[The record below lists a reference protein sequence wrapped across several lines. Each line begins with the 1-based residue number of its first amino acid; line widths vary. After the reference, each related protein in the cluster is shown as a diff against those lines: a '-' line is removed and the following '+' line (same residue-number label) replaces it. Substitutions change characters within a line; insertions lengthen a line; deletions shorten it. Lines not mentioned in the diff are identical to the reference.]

1 MNKRIANIIFLAG
14 LFFCCNASA
23 AISNRGV
30 LDTVLDR
37 YQSTASAWAGT
48 MTTHATWLFWTLATI
63 SMVWT
68 FGLMALRKADIAE
81 FFSEFIKFTLFVGFY
96 WWLLI
101 NGPKFASDI
110 IDSLRQIA
118 GEASGGA
125 GLSPSG
131 VVDVGF
137 AIFDAALEKT
147 SFWEPLDSLIAIT
160 ISCIILVVLA
170 LVGINMLLM
179 LVSAW
184 ILAFGG
190 VFFLGFGG
198 SRWTSDMAINY
209 YKTVLGIAAQ
219 LFGMILLVGIGKSIL
234 DNFYLNM
241 DEGLSISELGVLLIV
256 SIVLLVLTDKVPALI
271 AGIVSGGGVGSQ
283 GIGSFG
289 AGAAMGAAGM
299 AIAGAATAGGLIAAG
314 ATQMAGGA
322 QALMNA
328 ASKASSNVAAGSDT
342 LGKMMSGASSAGSFA
357 DAAGFGGS
365 SSGSTGA
372 DGGSGSTGA
381 DGGSGSGSGSTGGDG
396 GSGSGS
402 TGADGGSGSG
412 SAGADGGSGSGSAGA
427 DGSSG
432 SGSAGTNGGSGS
444 GSGSSAKSS
453 LAKAGRVAAETGVVL
468 GKAVGA
474 SVKNK
479 AQSLI
484 DSAKERVSQTAGGR
498 LAQEINNPGAKA
510 QERLDNKTISE
521 ASAIKAQEER
531 QAQASEARAFLDSRS
546 GNAEQSQQETT
557 ENSLSGEME
566 SEIAAFRD
574 RK

>member
-1 MNKRIANIIFLAG
+1 MKNRIANIIFFAG

-30 LDTVLDR
+30 LDSVLDR

-68 FGLMALRKADIAE
+68 FGQMALRKADIAE

-101 NGPKFASDI
+101 NGPGFASDI

-118 GEASGGA
+118 GEASGSA

-234 DNFYLNM
+234 DNFYTNM
-241 DEGLSISELGVLLIV
+241 DAGLSISELGVLLIV
-256 SIVLLVLTDKVPALI
+256 SIVLLVLTNQVPALI
-271 AGIVSGGGVGSQ
+271 AGIVSGAGVGSQ
-283 GIGSFG
+283 GIGSLG

-322 QALMNA
+322 QALMSA

-357 DAAGFGGS
+357 EAAGIS
-365 SSGSTGA
+365 SSSSTGA
-372 DGGSGSTGA
+372 DGS
-381 DGGSGSGSGSTGGDG
+381 SGSGS

-412 SAGADGGSGSGSAGA
+412 STGAGGGSGSN
-427 DGSSG
+427 SG
-432 SGSAGTNGGSGS
+432 
-444 GSGSSAKSS
+444 AKSS

-510 QERLDNKTISE
+510 QERLDNKAISE
-521 ASAIKAQEER
+521 ASSIKAQEER
-531 QAQASEARAFLDSRS
+531 QALASEARAFLDSRN
-546 GNAEQSQQETT
+546 GNAAQSQQEATPQT
-557 ENSLSGEME
+557 FGENSLSGEME

>member
-1 MNKRIANIIFLAG
+1 MKNRIANIIFFAG

-30 LDTVLDR
+30 LDSVLDR

-68 FGLMALRKADIAE
+68 FGQMALRKADIAE

-101 NGPKFASDI
+101 NGPGFASDI

-118 GEASGGA
+118 GEASGSA

-234 DNFYLNM
+234 DNFYTNM
-241 DEGLSISELGVLLIV
+241 DAGLSISELGVLLIV
-256 SIVLLVLTDKVPALI
+256 SIVLLVLTNQVPALI
-271 AGIVSGGGVGSQ
+271 AGIVSGAGVGSQ
-283 GIGSFG
+283 GIGSLG

-322 QALMNA
+322 QALMSA

-357 DAAGFGGS
+357 EAAGIS
-365 SSGSTGA
+365 SSSST
-372 DGGSGSTGA
+372 
-381 DGGSGSGSGSTGGDG
+381 
-396 GSGSGS
+396 
-402 TGADGGSGSG
+402 
-412 SAGADGGSGSGSAGA
+412 GA

-432 SGSAGTNGGSGS
+432 SGSGS
-444 GSGSSAKSS
+444 
-453 LAKAGRVAAETGVVL
+453 
-468 GKAVGA
+468 
-474 SVKNK
+474 
-479 AQSLI
+479 
-484 DSAKERVSQTAGGR
+484 
-498 LAQEINNPGAKA
+498 
-510 QERLDNKTISE
+510 
-521 ASAIKAQEER
+521 
-531 QAQASEARAFLDSRS
+531 
-546 GNAEQSQQETT
+546 
-557 ENSLSGEME
+557 
-566 SEIAAFRD
+566 
-574 RK
+574 

>member
-1 MNKRIANIIFLAG
+1 MKNRIANIIFFAG

-30 LDTVLDR
+30 LDSVLDR

-68 FGLMALRKADIAE
+68 FGQMALRKADIAE

-101 NGPKFASDI
+101 NGPGFASDI

-118 GEASGGA
+118 GEASGSA

-234 DNFYLNM
+234 DNFYTNM
-241 DEGLSISELGVLLIV
+241 DAGLSISELGVLLIV
-256 SIVLLVLTDKVPALI
+256 SIVLLVLTNQVPALI
-271 AGIVSGGGVGSQ
+271 AGIVSGAGVGSQ
-283 GIGSFG
+283 GIGSLG

-322 QALMNA
+322 QALMSA

-357 DAAGFGGS
+357 EAAGIS
-365 SSGSTGA
+365 SSSSTGA
-372 DGGSGSTGA
+372 DGS
-381 DGGSGSGSGSTGGDG
+381 SGSGS

-412 SAGADGGSGSGSAGA
+412 STGAGGGSGSN
-427 DGSSG
+427 SG
-432 SGSAGTNGGSGS
+432 
-444 GSGSSAKSS
+444 AKSS

-531 QAQASEARAFLDSRS
+531 QAQASEARAFLDSRN
-546 GNAEQSQQETT
+546 GNAAQSQQEATPQT
-557 ENSLSGEME
+557 FGENSLSGEME